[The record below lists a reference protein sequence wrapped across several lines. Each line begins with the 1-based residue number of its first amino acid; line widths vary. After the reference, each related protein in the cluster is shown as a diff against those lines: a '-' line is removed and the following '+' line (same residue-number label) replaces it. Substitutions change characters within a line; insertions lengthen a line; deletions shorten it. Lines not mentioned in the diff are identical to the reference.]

1 MKVSAI
7 SQTEECKPRRNAFIS
22 YSNSFMSVPTGEDP
36 AEKTGQVNPDYKKMG
51 IEELQNSSIFP
62 KEVIGGKTVIIA

>member
-7 SQTEECKPRRNAFIS
+7 SQSSSEECKPRRNAFIS
-22 YSNSFMSVPTGEDP
+22 YSNSFMSIPFEE
-36 AEKTGQVNPDYKKMG
+36 AEKTNQVNPSCKKMG

-62 KEVIGGKTVIIA
+62 KEIIGGKTVIIA